1 MMKLP
6 PLSQLINDA
15 ELWEVLGNNCKMVR
29 EDLGMNRET
38 AMHLIWQYNNKQI
51 GNRLVELEKGSKAF
65 SIPLLVKVALVYK
78 TSLDYLVGLSDQSV
92 MNVHD
97 QSNKM
102 IMNAM
107 HDATIDMAD
116 MVSSR
121 LSNMMVDMPK
131 YQGEMLNMSAKKA
144 VQAIIDAQMEDMLFK
159 ADHPEIIRYA
169 DELLEKTADFDKL
182 LGRCRR
188 YVEMKVLQGNHS
200 TTEVHKSPDESDD
213 NLVKFANKDQIWKL
227 IGINCKA
234 ARDVAGLSKDEAVK
248 RIWGTGN
255 YRHNYKFLVDMER
268 GSKNFSLI
276 TLIKFATVYECSL
289 DFLVG
294 ISDEIDKNLVSSQ
307 NGLIVQS
314 MRSAALELVDRVSEQ
329 LTKMLQHLPNCH
341 GEMLNTI
348 SKKLVG
354 SVQKVQHNYVFK
366 EKHSAVL
373 EAVIELNEQ
382 VRIFETTIARI
393 NRYVEINMIQQIEEY
408 EKVGLRIT
416 DRKELTC

>member
-1 MMKLP
+1 MKLQS
-6 PLSQLINDA
+6 LDLKND
-15 ELWEVLGNNCKMVR
+15 LKFWKVLGSNCKMVR

-51 GNRLVELEKGSKAF
+51 GNRLVELEKGTKAF
-65 SIPLLVKVALVYK
+65 SIPLLVKVTLVYK
-78 TSLDYLVGLSDQSV
+78 TSLDFLVGLSDQDMV
-92 MNVHD
+92 NVHD
-97 QSNKM
+97 QSNKL

-144 VQAIIDAQMEDMLFK
+144 IEAIADAQMKDIIFK
-159 ADHPEIIRYA
+159 VDYPDILRYTE
-169 DELLEKTADFDKL
+169 ELTEKTADFDKL
-182 LGRCRR
+182 LVRCRR
-188 YVEMKVLQGNHS
+188 YVEMKVLQGNQA
-200 TTEVHKSPDESDD
+200 TTELQENPDESDD
-213 NLVKFANKDQIWKL
+213 NLVKFANKEQLWKI
-227 IGINCKA
+227 IGINCKT
-234 ARDVAGLSKDEAVK
+234 ARDVAGFSKDEAVK
-248 RIWGTGN
+248 RIWGTVN
-255 YRHNYKFLVDMER
+255 YRRNYKFLVDMER
-268 GSKNFSLI
+268 GSKNFSLT
-276 TLIKFATVYECSL
+276 TLIRFAIAYECSL

-294 ISDEIDKNLVSSQ
+294 ISDEIDKNLISSQ

-348 SKKLVG
+348 SKKLVI

-366 EKHSAVL
+366 EKHGNIL
-373 EAVIELNEQ
+373 EAVFELNEQ
-382 VRIFETTIARI
+382 VRTFETTIARFH
-393 NRYVEINMIQQIEEY
+393 RYIEINMIQQIEEY
-408 EKVGLRIT
+408 EKIGLRIT